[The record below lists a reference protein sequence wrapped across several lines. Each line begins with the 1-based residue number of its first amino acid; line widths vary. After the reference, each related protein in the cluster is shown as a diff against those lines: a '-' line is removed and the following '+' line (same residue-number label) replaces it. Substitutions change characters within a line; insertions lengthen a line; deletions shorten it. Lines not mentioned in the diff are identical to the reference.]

1 MKEFNVKD
9 FGAASDGTLQT
20 EKIQSAIDACFI
32 EGGGKVII
40 PEGEYL
46 TGGIRLRSNITL
58 YLKSGAILKGS
69 RNPEDYFGY
78 INDKIEPLSE
88 SEITDAPYVHIC
100 EVKGE
105 TEYVENREEYRYKRT
120 PGSRWNN
127 AIIRTI
133 NAENVAIIGEEGS
146 VIDGDNCY
154 DEIGEEQYRGPHGM
168 TMFKTKNIKLSGY
181 TIKNCGNWAHNLLFC
196 ENISVSKITALAGH
210 DGFDAAVSR
219 NITIADSEFYT
230 GDDCIAGFG
239 NANIYISGCILNS
252 ACSAMRFSGTN
263 VLVENCRMYSPCRY
277 SFRGRL
283 TKEEKESGAMVAS
296 AGRYNMLSAFTYYGD
311 YTLPIKEQPGN
322 IIIRNCEMENAG
334 KMLHY
339 HYGREGW
346 QRNRPMTDITF
357 ENVVAKGITLP
368 MIVCGDKN
376 VPFTLK
382 LKNVNVDIGNGEQT
396 PDTFM
401 YAEDF
406 EKIELEN
413 FTLKNFKGDAVI
425 LKKSGGT
432 VEAIN
437 SDIGKAQL
445 TTDASEKIDV
455 RSI

>member
-9 FGAASDGTLQT
+9 FGALADGTLQT

-40 PEGEYL
+40 PEGEFL

-88 SEITDAPYVHIC
+88 SEITDAPYVHVS

-239 NANIYISGCILNS
+239 NANIYI
-252 ACSAMRFSGTN
+252 
-263 VLVENCRMYSPCRY
+263 
-277 SFRGRL
+277 
-283 TKEEKESGAMVAS
+283 
-296 AGRYNMLSAFTYYGD
+296 
-311 YTLPIKEQPGN
+311 
-322 IIIRNCEMENAG
+322 
-334 KMLHY
+334 
-339 HYGREGW
+339 
-346 QRNRPMTDITF
+346 
-357 ENVVAKGITLP
+357 
-368 MIVCGDKN
+368 
-376 VPFTLK
+376 
-382 LKNVNVDIGNGEQT
+382 
-396 PDTFM
+396 
-401 YAEDF
+401 
-406 EKIELEN
+406 
-413 FTLKNFKGDAVI
+413 
-425 LKKSGGT
+425 
-432 VEAIN
+432 
-437 SDIGKAQL
+437 
-445 TTDASEKIDV
+445 
-455 RSI
+455 

>member
-88 SEITDAPYVHIC
+88 GEITDAPYVHVS

-168 TMFKTKNIKLSGY
+168 TMFKTKNIKG
-181 TIKNCGNWAHNLLFC
+181 
-196 ENISVSKITALAGH
+196 
-210 DGFDAAVSR
+210 R
-219 NITIADSEFYT
+219 
-230 GDDCIAGFG
+230 GD
-239 NANIYISGCILNS
+239 
-252 ACSAMRFSGTN
+252 N
-263 VLVENCRMYSPCRY
+263 VQ
-277 SFRGRL
+277 
-283 TKEEKESGAMVAS
+283 K
-296 AGRYNMLSAFTYYGD
+296 
-311 YTLPIKEQPGN
+311 
-322 IIIRNCEMENAG
+322 
-334 KMLHY
+334 
-339 HYGREGW
+339 
-346 QRNRPMTDITF
+346 
-357 ENVVAKGITLP
+357 
-368 MIVCGDKN
+368 
-376 VPFTLK
+376 
-382 LKNVNVDIGNGEQT
+382 
-396 PDTFM
+396 
-401 YAEDF
+401 
-406 EKIELEN
+406 
-413 FTLKNFKGDAVI
+413 
-425 LKKSGGT
+425 
-432 VEAIN
+432 
-437 SDIGKAQL
+437 
-445 TTDASEKIDV
+445 
-455 RSI
+455 